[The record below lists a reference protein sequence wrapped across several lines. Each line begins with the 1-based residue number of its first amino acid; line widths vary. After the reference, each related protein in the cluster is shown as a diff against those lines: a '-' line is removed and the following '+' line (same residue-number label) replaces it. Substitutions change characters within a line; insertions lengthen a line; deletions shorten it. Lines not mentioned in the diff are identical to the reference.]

1 MAKIGPGSKTILL
14 LYNRAYNLFRKI
26 SGNESFVNDI
36 LNIDL
41 NKVENNCSN
50 ENDPDFLFVDN
61 SREEDKEEGTNKD
74 IGATSYPFLI

>member
-1 MAKIGPGSKTILL
+1 M
-14 LYNRAYNLFRKI
+14 
-26 SGNESFVNDI
+26 I

-61 SREEDKEEGTNKD
+61 SREEDKEEGTNKA